1 MLIGLQVRHCNTA
14 SFVFSMQMG
23 TLETYVKVELARL
36 DGSSLAVSPQ
46 NLMAMDHRI
55 SDINASVMQV
65 IR

>member
-1 MLIGLQVRHCNTA
+1 MLIGLHVRHCSTA
-14 SFVFSMQMG
+14 SFVFAMQMG

>member
-1 MLIGLQVRHCNTA
+1 MLIGLQVCHYNTA

-36 DGSSLAVSPQ
+36 DGSLLAVSPQ